1 VAHDRGYL
9 LEGHGEDV
17 VQDKGDV
24 LGRGRRLED
33 YQQGEADRVGQHE
46 VALGVRRFVA
56 TDDRGA
62 GPRGGS
68 APRAALAQDAGVAP
82 EGSGFRGF
90 TLSFIVDT
98 AETVDAT
105 LAQAERAG
113 GKVLKP
119 RQAAQWGGYF
129 GYFADPDGY
138 LWKVAAS
145 AT

>member
-1 VAHDRGYL
+1 MTLQISALTLAVKDINRAKKFYADGL
-9 LEGHGEDV
+9 GCPI
-17 VQDKGDV
+17 VQDQGQFVSFNLGDMSTT
-24 LGRGRRLED
+24 L
-33 YQQGEADRVGQHE
+33 
-46 VALGVRRFVA
+46 ALY
-56 TDDRGA
+56 TWD
-62 GPRGGS
+62 
-68 APRAALAQDAGVAP
+68 ALAQDAGVAP

-119 RQAAQWGGYF
+119 GQAAHWGGYF